1 MERRPLDEIIEE
13 IVLYLRPLKPQAVNP
28 GPAIRRAVE
37 KISKD
42 DLAYLRNTKKIRKR
56 AREADI
62 AVAKLE
68 RLFPRSIDSKIPPSN
83 NPSRIHRFRWWL
95 QALAETKGPD
105 PRTNTIQREC
115 AQHAFAL
122 VNEFSNKPPVK
133 TQNGNCHLIAQFLFE
148 AVTGKPASEVGLL
161 RAVKRVTRYSNHSEF
176 LN

>member
-1 MERRPLDEIIEE
+1 MARRPLDEIIED
-13 IVLYLRPLKPQAVNP
+13 IVLYLHPLKAQAVNP
-28 GPAIRRAVE
+28 RPAIRHAVE
-37 KISKD
+37 EIAKD
-42 DLAYLRNTKKIRKR
+42 DLAYLRNVKKICKR

-83 NPSRIHRFRWWL
+83 NPSRIHRFRLWL
-95 QALAETKGPD
+95 QALAKTKSPD

-161 RAVKRVTRYSNHSEF
+161 RAVKRVARFLKNYS
-176 LN
+176 

>member
-83 NPSRIHRFRWWL
+83 NPSRIHRFRLWL
-95 QALAETKGPD
+95 QALAKTKSPD
-105 PRTNTIQREC
+105 PRTNTIQWEC
-115 AQHAFAL
+115 ALHAFSL
-122 VNEFSNKPPVK
+122 VNEFSNKRPVT
-133 TQNGNCHLIAQFLFE
+133 TQNETWHLIAQFLFE
-148 AVTGKPASEVGLL
+148 AATGKPPSEAGLL
-161 RAVKRVTRYSNHSEF
+161 RAVKRAARF
-176 LN
+176 LKN